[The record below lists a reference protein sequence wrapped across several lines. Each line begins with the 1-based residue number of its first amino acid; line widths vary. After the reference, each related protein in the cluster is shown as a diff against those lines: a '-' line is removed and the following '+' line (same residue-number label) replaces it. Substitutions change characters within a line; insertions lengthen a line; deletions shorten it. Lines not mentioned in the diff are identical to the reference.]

1 MCAQLGWKQF
11 SKVSMGKFHAAFEG
25 AKVKLNATHLSSSSL
40 LFSYCPFYVR
50 RAAPSPPSSC
60 SINPPSLLLTLL
72 GRPLPFVFPFS
83 IPCRASERKRSKSK
97 AKTMANK
104 ARDTHTHTH
113 KHVSVLTCKCA
124 SVSLCVCVCAR
135 WTHVHSCVQ
144 PSEVY
149 GANKMY
155 FMLP

>member
-25 AKVKLNATHLSSSSL
+25 AKVKLNATHLSSSSSSL
-40 LFSYCPFYVR
+40 LFSYCPFYER
-50 RAAPSPPSSC
+50 RAALPSS
-60 SINPPSLLLTLL
+60 INTPSLPLTLL
-72 GRPLPFVFPFS
+72 ATPLPFVFAFS

-113 KHVSVLTCKCA
+113 TYTWVYLHVSVHR
-124 SVSLCVCVCAR
+124 CVCVCAR